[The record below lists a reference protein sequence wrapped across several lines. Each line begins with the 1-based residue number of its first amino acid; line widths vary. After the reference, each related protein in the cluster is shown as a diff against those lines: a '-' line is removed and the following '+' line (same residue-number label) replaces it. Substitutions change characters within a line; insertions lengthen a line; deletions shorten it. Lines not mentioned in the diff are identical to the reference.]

1 MNNHQNGLPK
11 EVVALV
17 HHVEL
22 NGAGWWE
29 KAVQRLI
36 MGAIWLA
43 DAPPS
48 FAEIKALLGSE
59 FRLTLTDPQLTSALA
74 KLEGTDV
81 LRMPNG
87 TYGIVEQKR
96 KALEGEIDN
105 TEKAHN
111 AAKDYFCSI
120 VTGLGLPLDGPSLWK
135 AFESQF
141 LNPLIKEIGANT
153 YSLIKGEPL
162 SSDSHI
168 VGKFLGKYA
177 AEFHPKLKE
186 LVTAFLDP
194 KRAEVREH
202 IMRLLHARFCV
213 DASGLS
219 EQDIGK
225 LSSALG
231 RDLHFKVFVDTNF
244 LFSLLEIH
252 ENPSNEA
259 ALELKDLVGQLKT
272 NPRVTFSM
280 TLETMREAQAVIEA
294 AKYQLSG
301 IPASMLFTRAAIHSG
316 LSGIGARF
324 MNERLKRGANLTVD
338 GWFGP
343 YLNDFVTIARSKG
356 VHLHNEKLD
365 DYSMRQDV
373 IDDIADFMRNDENR
387 YTEKKRRSYNS
398 VRHDMILWHFVQDR
412 RPAYIES
419 PLEADDWVITVD
431 LRLINFD
438 RHKQKVARTKVPL
451 CIHPASM
458 VQLLQFWVPRSKD
471 FEEAMLGS
479 MRLPFLFQEFDA
491 EAEQTTLKIL
501 RGLGRFNVGEEV
513 SEDTITQVVLNE
525 SLRTKLSGEVEDDQ
539 DEAELIRDALVEEM
553 KSQLASEKEKAREAE
568 EKANSKATEAER
580 HGQAKE
586 QALSEKS
593 ELEKRIE
600 KLEEEHRLALIQAK
614 KEADEH
620 KRAAEQHKKTA
631 EEERDAKD
639 QARKAADEKDRL
651 ARGKDGQA
659 QKTAKI
665 ASVITGIMAVALF
678 ELVLHYVKPCRWLIE
693 HPNAYGLQVGISLML
708 LTSIVGVW
716 VKSWRNWCWGVAVV
730 GLLFAVVPLLGGP
743 QQLPPKP

>member
-1 MNNHQNGLPK
+1 MSIHQNGLPK

-29 KAVQRLI
+29 KAIQRLI

-48 FAEIKALLGSE
+48 FEQVKTLLRDE

-74 KLEGTDV
+74 KLEGSDV

-96 KALEGEIDN
+96 KSLEAEIEN
-105 TEKAHN
+105 TERVHQ
-111 AAKDYFCSI
+111 AAKNYFCSI
-120 VTGLGLPLDGPSLWK
+120 VETLGIPLEGAAVWQ
-135 AFESQF
+135 AFESHF

-153 YSLIKGEPL
+153 YSLIKGEL
-162 SSDSHI
+162 LTSDSHI
-168 VGKFLGKYA
+168 VGKFLGRYSS
-177 AEFHPKLKE
+177 EHHPKLKE
-186 LVTAFLDP
+186 LVTTFLDP
-194 KRAEVREH
+194 KREEVRGH

-219 EQDIGK
+219 ENDLGK

-231 RDLHFKVFVDTNF
+231 KQLNFKVFVDTNF
-244 LFSLLEIH
+244 LFSLMEIH

-259 ALELKDLVGQLKT
+259 ALELKELVEQLKT

-280 TLETMREAQAVIEA
+280 TLETMREAQAVIQA
-294 AKYQLSG
+294 TKYQLSG

-343 YLNDFVTIARSKG
+343 YLNDFVTIARGKG
-356 VHLHNEKLD
+356 VQLHNEKLD

-373 IDDIADFMRNDENR
+373 IDDIADFMKNEEER
-387 YTEKKRRSYNS
+387 YPEKKRRSYGS
-398 VRHDMILWHFVQDR
+398 VRHDMVLWHFVQDR
-412 RPAYIES
+412 RPDYVES
-419 PLEADDWVITVD
+419 PLSVDDWIITVD
-431 LRLINFD
+431 IRLINFD
-438 RHKQKVARTKVPL
+438 RHKQKAARSNVPL

-501 RGLGRFNVGEEV
+501 RGLGRFSVGDEV
-513 SEDTITQVVLNE
+513 SEETITQVVLND
-525 SLRTKLSGEVEDDQ
+525 SLRTKLSGDVVDDQ
-539 DEAELIRDALVEEM
+539 DETELIRDALVEEM
-553 KSQLASEKEKAREAE
+553 KSQLASEKENAREALVQ
-568 EKANSKATEAER
+568 ANAKATEAEK
-580 HGQAKE
+580 HGRAKD

-600 KLEEEHRLALIQAK
+600 KLEEDHRLALIEAK
-614 KEADEH
+614 READEH
-620 KRAAEQHKKTA
+620 KRTADQHKRKA
-631 EEERDAKD
+631 EAERVAKE
-639 QARKAADEKDRL
+639 QARKEAEGKAML
-651 ARGKDGQA
+651 AEGKDAQA
-659 QKTAKI
+659 KRTAKV
-665 ASVITGIMAVALF
+665 ASIVSGLLAVILF
-678 ELVLHYVKPCRWLIE
+678 EVLVHLVPCAWLLQHK
-693 HPNAYGLQVGISLML
+693 HPIGMQACLSAGIFFVILGL
-708 LTSIVGVW
+708 W
-716 VKSWRNWCWGVAVV
+716 VKEWRNTLWVSGAF
-730 GLLFAVVPLLGGP
+730 GLLFVFLTIVD
-743 QQLPPKP
+743 